1 MSEFRGCYEVIGF
14 RKVSYTRK
22 ADNKLV
28 QGYEVS
34 LSLCEPMEGQEGVP
48 AESVWLST
56 EYAAYVPQLGQIVRK
71 TYNRYG
77 RVQDLI
83 PV

>member
-14 RKVSYTRK
+14 RLVEYTRK
-22 ADNKLV
+22 SDNKDV
-28 QGYEVS
+28 RGYEVS
-34 LSLCEPMEGQEGVP
+34 LSLCEPMPGQVGQP
-48 AESVWLST
+48 AENVWLSQ
-56 EYAAYVPQLGQIVRK
+56 EYARYVPQLGQIVSK
-71 TYNRYG
+71 TYNRFG